1 MIRVNRRHE
10 IEWSEGLTV
19 ADLLERMNY
28 TFPHIVV
35 FINEEVIPH
44 ERYATETI
52 PDGADVQV
60 LHLIAGG

>member
-1 MIRVNRRHE
+1 MIRVNRRHK
-10 IEWSEGLTV
+10 IAWSEGLTV

-35 FINEEVIPH
+35 FINEEVVPQ
-44 ERYATETI
+44 ERYATRTI
-52 PDGADVQV
+52 PDEADVQV